1 MEKKTRSVSRP
12 ARLLAAVTAVVVV
25 LAMLAVLF
33 LNLLPSSVL
42 EFDITKNDLYG
53 VSRVTTD
60 LLDSLEDP
68 IEVRVFSDPTSLDEH
83 FVKFMEKYE
92 ALSPKVT
99 VTIIDPVKNP
109 SALTEYDAEK
119 NTVQVRNAATGAVA
133 SFKVAGFD
141 GQDAAAVLYDYTAY
155 YRYGS
160 LTASS
165 FDAEGRLA
173 GAIGTVTGAQ
183 NYTIYYMAGHGES
196 VISTSISSM
205 LDKANYV
212 QSSIELLT
220 AGEVPEDCDLLVC
233 NAPTSDLT
241 ADELSLLERW
251 LAKGGRFFLIL
262 DSNTLPN
269 FSSLLAVYGIQTEKG
284 YLADP
289 TNMYNEEAIYRV
301 SGVKFGPY
309 CFAPVYNEDSA
320 LCEGV
325 NASGMVIGA
334 VPLTLTTPQRRASQT
349 EWFMSSSSDGVNYY
363 GQDDSE
369 IENAIYYCG
378 VTATEPVGDEAESR
392 LTVITSS
399 YFLNDTIITQF
410 STSNTTVIMNAIKAN
425 FDGETGAV
433 IGAKS
438 MGVSYNALQRTAPY
452 SLFFL
457 VIVPVAFLV
466 VGLVTCLK
474 RRKQ

>member
-1 MEKKTRSVSRP
+1 MEKKTLSVSRP

-25 LAMLAVLF
+25 LAMLAVLL
-33 LNLLPSSVL
+33 LNLLPSSVM

-53 VSRVTTD
+53 VSSVTTD
-60 LLDSLEDP
+60 LLDSLADP
-68 IEVRVFSDPTSLDEH
+68 IEVRVFGDPSSLDKH
-83 FVKFMEKYE
+83 FVKFMEKYD
-92 ALSPKVT
+92 ALSPKVS
-99 VTIIDPVKNP
+99 VTFIDPVKNP
-109 SALTEYDAEK
+109 SALTEYEAES
-119 NTVQVRNAATGAVA
+119 NSVQVRNASSGAVA

-141 GQDAAAVLYDYTAY
+141 GQDAAAVLYDYAAY

-173 GAIGTVTGAQ
+173 GAISSVTGAQ
-183 NYTIYYMAGHGES
+183 NYTIYYMSGHGES
-196 VISTSISSM
+196 VIANSISSM

-220 AGEVPEDCDLLVC
+220 AGKVPENCDLLVC
-233 NAPTSDLT
+233 NAPTSDLS

-251 LAKGGRFFLIL
+251 LAKGGKFFLIL
-262 DSNTLPN
+262 DNNTLPN
-269 FSSLLAVYGIQTEKG
+269 FSALLAVYGIQTEQG

-289 TNMYNEEAIYRV
+289 TNMYNLTSDDSNEL
-301 SGVKFGPY
+301 KFGPY

-320 LCEGV
+320 LCKGV

-349 EWFMSSSSDGVNYY
+349 EWFMSSSKDGVNYY

-369 IENAIYYCG
+369 IESGIYYCG
-378 VTATEPVGDEAESR
+378 VTATEPVGDETQSR

-399 YFLNDTIITQF
+399 YFLSDTVLTRF
-410 STSNTTVIMNAIKAN
+410 STSNSTVIMNAIEAN
-425 FDGETGAV
+425 FDGEIGAV

-457 VIVPVAFLV
+457 VIVPVAFLA

>member
-25 LAMLAVLF
+25 LAMLAVLL

-42 EFDITKNDLYG
+42 EFDISKNDLYG

-68 IEVRVFSDPTSLDEH
+68 IEVRVFSDSSSLDEH
-83 FVKFMEKYE
+83 FLKFMEKYD

-99 VTIIDPVKNP
+99 VTVIDPVKNP

-173 GAIGTVTGAQ
+173 GAINAVTGAQ

-233 NAPTSDLT
+233 NAPSSDLS

-251 LAKGGRFFLIL
+251 LAKGGRFFLVL
-262 DSNTLPN
+262 DTNTLPN
-269 FSSLLAVYGIQTEKG
+269 FSALLAVYGIQTEQG

-289 TNMYNEEAIYRV
+289 TNMYKSLEDT
-301 SGVKFGPY
+301 FGPY
-309 CFAPVYNEDSA
+309 CFVPVYNEDSA

-334 VPLTLTTPQRRASQT
+334 VPLTLTTPQRRGSQT
-349 EWFMSSSSDGVNYY
+349 EWFMSSSKDGVNYY

-369 IENAIYYCG
+369 IESAIYYCG
-378 VTATEPVGDEAESR
+378 VTATEPVGDETESR

-399 YFLNDTIITQF
+399 YFLSDTVLTQF
-410 STSNTTVIMNAIKAN
+410 STSNSTVIMNAIEAN
-425 FDGETGAV
+425 FDGEAGTV